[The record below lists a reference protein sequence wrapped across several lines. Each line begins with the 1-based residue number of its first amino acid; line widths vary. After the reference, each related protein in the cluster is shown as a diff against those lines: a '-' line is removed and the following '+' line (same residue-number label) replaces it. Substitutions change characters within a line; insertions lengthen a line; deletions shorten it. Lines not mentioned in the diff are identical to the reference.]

1 MHLDCHKILV
11 LIVSKSAWKWL
22 ETTHIPNLLKI
33 VIYVLHSF
41 LICCWAGMLD
51 YHDWI
56 CRYGLFVLYCL
67 FGIYCIAQY
76 LVLLLLLLLQKNFCW
91 KEFGCCIS
99 YFNCWTWLSR
109 WICSVFWLFVV
120 NDQAMSYAKLAGLQP
135 IYGLCKLSTILL
147 LT

>member
-11 LIVSKSAWKWL
+11 LIVSKSAWKGL

-56 CRYGLFVLYCL
+56 CHYGLFVLYCL

-91 KEFGCCIS
+91 KEFGCWIS

-109 WICSVFWLFVV
+109 WICGFCVLTACCKWPGNV
-120 NDQAMSYAKLAGLQP
+120 
-135 IYGLCKLSTILL
+135 LCKVSWASTDLWAM
-147 LT
+147 